1 MVVGAVGVSSI
12 PGTSTYESRGFL
24 SLQPLFGFEF
34 SAEHLQYEE
43 GLSGEGIVR
52 ELSSFV

>member
-1 MVVGAVGVSSI
+1 MGAVGVSSI